1 MVLYFMLDALI
12 SSRTRIN
19 LLLKFFINPQSTS
32 YLRELAYEFGE
43 STNAIRL
50 ELNRFENAGMLES
63 AYNRNRKMYRVNIGH
78 PLYKDVRN
86 IILKHVGIDKI
97 IEHLIE
103 KLGNPEKV
111 YLCGDFAKGKNSDI
125 IDIVIVGDINKGY
138 MLTLIEKVEPVINKR
153 IRYLTFMPDE
163 FAINEEQKKDY
174 VLIWNR

>member
-1 MVLYFMLDALI
+1 MLDALI

-32 YLRELAYEFGE
+32 YLRGLAEEFGE

-63 AYNRNRKMYRVNIGH
+63 THNGNRKMYRANMMH
-78 PLYKDVRN
+78 PLYKDIRN

-111 YLCGDFAKGKNSDI
+111 YLCGDFAKGKDSDI
-125 IDIVIVGDINKGY
+125 IDIVILGDINKSY
-138 MLTLIEKVEPVINKR
+138 MLTLIEKVEPIIKKR
-153 IRYLTFMPDE
+153 IRYLTFLPEEFDMNDE
-163 FAINEEQKKDY
+163 KQKEY
-174 VLIWNR
+174 VLIWNK